1 MTEEY
6 EDVTACQFSLY
17 PLRQGDIDT
26 PIQEA
31 IQAAAATG
39 LSVQVGRLSTL
50 MHGDEEQVFAAVRA
64 AFRAARAHG
73 PAVMAVTL
81 STGLPG
87 EELVARIQRERV
99 ERAERE

>member
-31 IQAAAATG
+31 IEAAAAPG
-39 LSVQVGRLSTL
+39 LAVQVGRLSTL
-50 MHGDEEQVFAAVRA
+50 MHGDEEEVFSALRA

-99 ERAERE
+99 ERAERG

>member
-1 MTEEY
+1 MTDGY

-17 PLRQGDIDT
+17 PLGQADIDT

-31 IQAAAATG
+31 IETAAATG
-39 LSVQVGRLSTL
+39 LAVQVGRLSTL
-50 MHGDEEQVFAAVRA
+50 MHGEEEQVFSALRA

-81 STGLPG
+81 TTGLPG

-99 ERAERE
+99 ERVERK